1 MIRMKHDA
9 EAMREAIIKAAIDVA
24 QTEGWHAVT
33 VRRIADEIGYTAP
46 IVYQYFENKKAMLRH
61 IAEAGYEQLSTTL
74 RSAVEAEGDDVK
86 ARFEASGRAYYDFA
100 KRNVEVYQLM
110 HEPLLY
116 QGSDE
121 QLVSA
126 NGLFEFLCEEI
137 ITLSGDTLDHQAA
150 ATRAFQ
156 AWATMHGLIMI
167 ESTCSVRQGLLKPD
181 EVLDAFGDSF
191 IRDIM
196 KGKN

>member
-1 MIRMKHDA
+1 MKHDA
-9 EAMREAIIKAAIDVA
+9 EAMRDAIVKAAIDVA
-24 QTEGWHAVT
+24 QSQGWHAVT

-61 IAEAGYEQLSTTL
+61 IAEMGYEQLSTTL
-74 RSAVEAEGDDVK
+74 RGAVEAEGDDIA
-86 ARFEASGRAYYDFA
+86 ARFQASAKTYYDFA

-137 ITLSGDTLDHQAA
+137 IRLSGGTLDRQAA
-150 ATRAFQ
+150 TTRAFQ

-181 EVLDAFGDSF
+181 EVLDAFSNSF
-191 IRDIM
+191 MRDIT

>member
-9 EAMREAIIKAAIDVA
+9 EAMRDAIVKAAIDVA
-24 QTEGWHAVT
+24 QGEGWHAVT

-46 IVYQYFENKKAMLRH
+46 IVYQYFENKKAMLRY
-61 IAEAGYEQLSTTL
+61 IAEAGYEQLSTVL
-74 RSAVEAEGDDVK
+74 RGAVEAEGEDTK
-86 ARFEASGRAYYDFA
+86 ARFQASGKAYYDFA
-100 KRNVEVYQLM
+100 KQNFEVYQLM

-121 QLVSA
+121 PLVSA
-126 NGLFEFLCEEI
+126 NGLFEFLCSEI
-137 ITLSGDTLDHQAA
+137 IKLSGGALDYEAS

-191 IRDIM
+191 MRDLM
-196 KGKN
+196 QEKN